1 MPAKARRSAAPT
13 PAPAAVPASTATES
27 AVSAPAVSGVSESP
41 PTALQISGYRGLKV
55 WQRAMDLAAS
65 VYHVSSGMADG
76 VFADELWRTAIA
88 IPSHIAT
95 GNSVYVRAEYVAQL
109 STANGQVARLECLLH
124 LADRLALLPGTDTA
138 PLLASASDIGRMLR
152 GLARALQPKTDTA
165 EVAETVN

>member
-13 PAPAAVPASTATES
+13 PAPAPAAVPASTALES

-55 WQRAMDLAAS
+55 WERAMDLAAS

-76 VFADELWRTAIA
+76 GFADEPWRAAIA

-109 STANGQVARLECLLH
+109 STANG
-124 LADRLALLPGTDTA
+124 
-138 PLLASASDIGRMLR
+138 
-152 GLARALQPKTDTA
+152 
-165 EVAETVN
+165 